1 MPHVCVKCGKVYEDT
16 DQAVLKGCSCG
27 SHFFFYVRKERYE
40 ELKSKAQEIVSN
52 LSQDEIREMEK
63 EVKDMLKQEGHKED
77 VIVLDVETIRV
88 IKPGKYEID
97 IMQLFRGKP
106 IVIRIADGKYI
117 IDLDSAFDSKSK

>member
-1 MPHVCVKCGKVYEDT
+1 
-16 DQAVLKGCSCG
+16 
-27 SHFFFYVRKERYE
+27 
-40 ELKSKAQEIVSN
+40 
-52 LSQDEIREMEK
+52 
-63 EVKDMLKQEGHKED
+63 MLKQEGHKED